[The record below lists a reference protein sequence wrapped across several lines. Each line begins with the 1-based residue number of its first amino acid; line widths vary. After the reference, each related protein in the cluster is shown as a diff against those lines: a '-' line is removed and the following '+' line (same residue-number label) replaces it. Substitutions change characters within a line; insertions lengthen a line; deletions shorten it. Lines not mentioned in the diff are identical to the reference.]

1 MRVALTSPVTSN
13 TSDRD
18 ILEPGSVVMAKRQ
31 QTFKRAARKR
41 KARQHAKAERKLQ
54 RTDTAAGPD
63 SRTEE
68 PAKRES

>member
-1 MRVALTSPVTSN
+1 
-13 TSDRD
+13 
-18 ILEPGSVVMAKRQ
+18 MAKRQ